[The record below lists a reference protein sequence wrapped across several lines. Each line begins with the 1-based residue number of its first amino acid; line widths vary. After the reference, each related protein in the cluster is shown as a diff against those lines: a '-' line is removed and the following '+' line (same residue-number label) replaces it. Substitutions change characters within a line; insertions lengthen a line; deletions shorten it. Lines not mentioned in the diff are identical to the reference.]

1 MPPVKSKHLL
11 WVLGLLP
18 AYFVWE
24 FADFVGYYVMEPN
37 YFGMLNLKTL
47 AFAAGIKFLQIT
59 TSFLP
64 LIPVLYP
71 KKGDA
76 SRLTQICALTLILT
90 LFVLPVVYCSLTFDL
105 PLHLQPHFQEFMVL
119 GGCLSC
125 LLVFYLVLLFH
136 EKASILACG
145 RWIPTILAV
154 HAVGWLLFLASLIFL
169 MIP

>member
-1 MPPVKSKHLL
+1 MHPVKSKHLL

-18 AYFVWE
+18 AYFVWD
-24 FADFVGYYVMEPN
+24 FADFFAYYVMSPN
-37 YFGMLNLKTL
+37 YLGMPGFKAL
-47 AFAAGIKFLQIT
+47 AFAGCILFLQIT

-105 PLHLQPHFQEFMVL
+105 PLHLQPHFQELLVL

-145 RWIPTILAV
+145 RWIPTILAA
-154 HAVGWLLFLASLIFL
+154 HAVGWLLFLAALIFL
-169 MIP
+169 RGP